1 MGSSAAAIMQGAQGI
16 VQGIGL
22 YQEGRAA
29 DKQSKVDAELYQSA
43 ARVEAKK
50 IREAAANQKSSAIAQ
65 AAENGLDVSTGTP
78 VVVNDYITQQSEQ
91 DAWMTILNGREAA
104 SVTRQQGKAARRA
117 GTWGFVSS
125 ATGGLLAAKQTLDT
139 VKSQKRQTALSKG

>member
-29 DKQSKVDAELYQSA
+29 DKQSKVDAELYRSS

-50 IREAAANQKSSAIAQ
+50 IRE
-65 AAENGLDVSTGTP
+65 VS
-78 VVVNDYITQQSEQ
+78 
-91 DAWMTILNGREAA
+91 
-104 SVTRQQGKAARRA
+104 
-117 GTWGFVSS
+117 
-125 ATGGLLAAKQTLDT
+125 
-139 VKSQKRQTALSKG
+139 